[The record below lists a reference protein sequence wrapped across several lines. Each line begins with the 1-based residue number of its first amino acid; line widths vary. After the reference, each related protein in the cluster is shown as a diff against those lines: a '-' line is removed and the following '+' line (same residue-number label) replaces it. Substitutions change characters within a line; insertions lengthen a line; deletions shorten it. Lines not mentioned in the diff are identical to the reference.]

1 MFNGGLRMINEICKL
16 HSQLDFDTEIRIK
29 FARYDYSTAI
39 QKADIIKIVG
49 ENCNVLKVI
58 RPDGQIKLINVDQ
71 IIIVYKG
78 RRTFV

>member
-1 MFNGGLRMINEICKL
+1 MIREICKL
-16 HSQLDFDTEIRIK
+16 HSQLDFDKQILIK
-29 FARYDYSTAI
+29 FNRFEHETAI
-39 QKADIIKIVG
+39 QKADILKIVG